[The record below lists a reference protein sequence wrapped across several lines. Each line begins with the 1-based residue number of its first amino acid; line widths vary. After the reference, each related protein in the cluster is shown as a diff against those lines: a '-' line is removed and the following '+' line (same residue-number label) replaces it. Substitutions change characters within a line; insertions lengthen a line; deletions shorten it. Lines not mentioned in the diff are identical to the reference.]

1 MRPSPTVT
9 ISDRTPRLLSSQ
21 VLHAIFTA
29 QADAQPDA
37 LAVVFGREQ
46 ITYGALEGR
55 STAVFR
61 KIVDSL
67 GLPSRGPPLAPAA
80 AAGHLLLAD

>member
-1 MRPSPTVT
+1 MRPSPTVA

-29 QADAQPDA
+29 QADAQPHA

-55 STAVFR
+55 STAVIR

-67 GLPSRGPPLAPAA
+67 GLPLRAPPLAPAA
-80 AAGHLLLAD
+80 ATAELNCY